1 MKTTDILVLFIPV
14 VMAFSFVILMLYHSI
29 KYQKQFNS
37 SVRSINKDY
46 RLFIPRFK
54 VEKIE
59 SSLDDYG
66 NRIAKYTVINTYY
79 AKENERDFVCQ
90 HFHFYD
96 KVGQYDLGDE
106 ITLTKI

>member
-1 MKTTDILVLFIPV
+1 MESNILAILIPV
-14 VMAFSFVILMLYHSI
+14 VIFLILVIFMLYDSNRH
-29 KYQKQFNS
+29 QNQFNS
-37 SVRSINKDY
+37 SVCSINKDY

-59 SSLDDYG
+59 LSLDDYG

-79 AKENERDFVCQ
+79 AKENERDFVYQ

-96 KVGQYDLGDE
+96 KVGLYDLGDE